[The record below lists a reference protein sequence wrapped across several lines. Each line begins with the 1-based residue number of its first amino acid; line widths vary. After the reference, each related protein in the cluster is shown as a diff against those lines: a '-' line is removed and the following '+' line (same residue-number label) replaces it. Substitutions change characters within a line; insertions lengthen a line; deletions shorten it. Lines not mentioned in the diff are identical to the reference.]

1 VDFKQHSGVRG
12 KELFLIYETVEHD
25 ANKLEQK
32 FEREVKEIKQYLE
45 WIRIQVKN
53 FNDSLDSFIK
63 QSIAQR
69 KKKLLD
75 DMNLVNADCY
85 SYMNCSA

>member
-1 VDFKQHSGVRG
+1 MMQIN
-12 KELFLIYETVEHD
+12 L
-25 ANKLEQK
+25 QK